1 MEIFFK
7 ILILIC
13 DIDIKIRLSSTIHDD
28 LSYPS
33 FIDRTNETHAHAFFV
48 SANNTKRVLSSR

>member
-7 ILILIC
+7 FLIIC
-13 DIDIKIRLSSTIHDD
+13 DIKIRLSSTIHDD
-28 LSYPS
+28 LGYPS
-33 FIDRTNETHAHAFFV
+33 FIDRERNEHAHAFFV